1 MPRKKPV
8 EVEKWH
14 HDKDW
19 SAAHQDRMTVGQRV
33 ADAVAAGMGS
43 WVFIIIQTLLVAA
56 WMILNIIEVVS
67 HHWDPYPFILL
78 NLLFSTQAA
87 YAAPIIM
94 MSQNRSAE
102 RDRFHA
108 NADFRTN
115 VESKKD
121 IEAVQ
126 IQLSRMENEKLDR
139 ILTLL
144 SDGDAGKL
152 DAVLGLLKAADG
164 AAPPS
169 IA

>member
-8 EVEKWH
+8 NVESWH
-14 HDKDW
+14 HDKNWHD
-19 SAAHQDRMTVGQRV
+19 AHSDKMTFGQRI
-33 ADAVAAGMGS
+33 ADAVATGMGS
-43 WVFIIIQTLLVAA
+43 WTFIITQTAFVLL
-56 WMILNIIEVVS
+56 WMLLNVVELVFRR
-67 HHWDPYPFILL
+67 WDPYPFILL

-102 RDRFHA
+102 RDRFQA

-121 IEAVQ
+121 VEDVQ
-126 IQLSRMENEKLDR
+126 RQLSRIENEKLDR

-152 DAVLGLLKAADG
+152 DAVLGLLKAAEG
-164 AAPPS
+164 
-169 IA
+169 